1 MCYLITIKILIF
13 FIKKQNKNKKLYNLQ
28 TNMFLLHILKVS
40 YSLNLVYSFKNF
52 SIVFKKKMEGN
63 QSSIHYYMKIYHWT
77 YFHQHFI
84 YSSL

>member
-52 SIVFKKKMEGN
+52 SIVFENNGRK
-63 QSSIHYYMKIYHWT
+63 SIIHILLYENL
-77 YFHQHFI
+77 
-84 YSSL
+84 S